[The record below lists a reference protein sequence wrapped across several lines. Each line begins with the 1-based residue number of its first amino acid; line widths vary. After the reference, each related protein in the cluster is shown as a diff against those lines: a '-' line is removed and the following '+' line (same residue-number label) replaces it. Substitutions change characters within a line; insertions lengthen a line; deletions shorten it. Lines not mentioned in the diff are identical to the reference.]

1 MGRIGSQSQGKVL
14 SANRSGHEAT
24 RNGNS
29 EMGADCARY
38 LADSGGVVT
47 KKVKSGLLQRATSL
61 LRNVT
66 HREQDEREIAAEV
79 NAHLSLLIAEKMR
92 AGMKPDEAERAA
104 HMELGGVEQVKE
116 QVREARAGAW
126 LDTLARD
133 CRFALRM
140 SRKNSGFTAVVVLIL
155 ALGIAANTTVLSW
168 ISATLLNPIPGVAH
182 TSDLV
187 AVTRG
192 DRSDHPTP
200 PFSYPDLRELSER
213 TQTFSGLLGYHDDY
227 MSLTGA
233 AKPERL
239 YGALTTANYFDVL
252 GIRPILGRTFL
263 PEERTPGAGAAV
275 IVIGYAVWQN
285 HFAGDPQI
293 VGKTIQI
300 NRHPYSVIGVAPRDF
315 TGCAPGLRAELWI
328 PLSMDRDVWGSD
340 RPDHRGTFWLN
351 VLGKL
356 RPGATKNQAQVELN
370 LLMRE
375 IAERFPEDHRD
386 SPNEISLDPLWR
398 SPFGINGYLY
408 KILPMLLGLAGVLL
422 LLACAN
428 VASLLLVRSVGR
440 RREIAIRLGMGA
452 SRQQIIRQFL
462 IESLLLG
469 LLGGTAAIV
478 ITRWTSRSLVAFFPP
493 SSLPLTN
500 DAHIDQGVLFVTIG
514 VSILAA
520 IIFGMLPALRS
531 SSLPVQ
537 SVLKEEA
544 TSVSLT
550 LHKSRLLSRLVV
562 AQISLSLVL
571 LVCAGLFTRSLQKA
585 QQSDPGF
592 EASHLLL
599 ASYEL
604 SPAGYTRAT
613 GVAFNRQVL
622 DRLSALPGVESVSL
636 ADFSPLSFS
645 IHSDYLQIEGYVPQP
660 HESMEI
666 SRAIVGPNYFRTL
679 RTSVISGREFT
690 AADTQDSQL
699 VAVVNQA
706 FVDRYWPGENAI
718 GKQVT
723 DGGDRFTVV
732 GVARNAKYRLLT
744 YPTEPVIYMP
754 IYQTSSPT
762 QDNIIH
768 LRTTGDPRT
777 MASSVEETIHQLNR
791 ELPLFNVNPL
801 SVTMQLGTLFGRVA
815 ATFAASF
822 GLLAMLLAAV
832 GIYGVVAYTT
842 RQRTREIGI
851 RMALGAEKGGIYR
864 LALGQGFRL
873 TLAGLVVGT
882 ALGLA
887 FTRLLKAQLFGVSE
901 TDAIT
906 FASVVLLVAVVALL
920 ACHIAA
926 RRATRVDPMVALR
939 DE

>member
-1 MGRIGSQSQGKVL
+1 MSLI
-14 SANRSGHEAT
+14 RS
-24 RNGNS
+24 
-29 EMGADCARY
+29 
-38 LADSGGVVT
+38 LAA
-47 KKVKSGLLQRATSL
+47 GLRSL
-61 LRNVT
+61 FR
-66 HREQDEREIAAEV
+66 
-79 NAHLSLLIAEKMR
+79 
-92 AGMKPDEAERAA
+92 
-104 HMELGGVEQVKE
+104 KE
-116 QVREARAGAW
+116 QVDRELDEELTGFLEMATEEKIKSGMSREDARREVRLEMGSPEVAKEIVGAAGW
-126 LDTLARD
+126 ESLVETSWQDL
-133 CRFALRM
+133 RFAARM
-140 SRKNSGFTAVVVLIL
+140 LRKNPSFTTVAVLTL

-168 ISATLLNPIPGVAH
+168 ISATLLNPIPGAAH

-187 AVTRG
+187 TVMRG
-192 DRSDHPTP
+192 DRTDHPTP
-200 PFSYPDLRELSER
+200 PFSYPDLRDLSER

-227 MSLTGA
+227 MSLTGV
-233 AKPERL
+233 AKPERI

-252 GIRPILGRTFL
+252 GVHPILGRAFL
-263 PEERTPGAGAAV
+263 PEEGTLRAGAAV

-300 NRHPYSVIGVAPRDF
+300 NRYPYTVVGVAPRHF
-315 TGCAPGLRAELWI
+315 TGCAPGLRTELWI
-328 PLSMDRDVWGSD
+328 PVSMDRDVWGFN
-340 RPDHRGTFWLN
+340 RPDYRGIFWLN

-356 RPGATKNQAQVELN
+356 RPGVTKNQAQAELN
-370 LLMRE
+370 LLMRG
-375 IAERFPEDHRD
+375 IAERFPQDHRD

-398 SPFGINGYLY
+398 SHFGINGYLY

-428 VASLLLVRSVGR
+428 VTSLLLVRSVGR

-452 SRQQIIRQFL
+452 SRKQIIRQFL

-469 LLGGTAAIV
+469 LLGGTAAIA
-478 ITRWTSRSLVAFFPP
+478 ITVWTSRSIVAFFPP
-493 SSLPLTN
+493 SSLPLTH
-500 DAHIDQGVLFVTIG
+500 DEHIDQRVLFVTIA

-520 IIFGMLPALRS
+520 ITSGVLPALRS

-550 LHKSRLLSRLVV
+550 LHKSRLLSGLVV

-585 QQSDPGF
+585 LRSDPGF

-599 ASYEL
+599 ISYEL

-613 GVAFNRQVL
+613 GAAFDRQVL
-622 DRLSALPGVESVSL
+622 DRLSALPGVESVTL

-660 HESMEI
+660 YESMEI

-690 AADTQDSQL
+690 AADTAESQL

-706 FVDRYWPGENAI
+706 FVDRYWPGANAL

-744 YPTEPVIYMP
+744 SPTEPVIYLP
-754 IYQTSSPT
+754 NYQAYSPT
-762 QDNIIH
+762 HDTTIH

-777 MASSVEETIHQLNR
+777 TASSVEETIHQLNP

-822 GLLAMLLAAV
+822 GFLAMVLAAV
-832 GIYGVVAYTT
+832 GVYGVVAYTT
-842 RQRTREIGI
+842 RQRAREVGI
-851 RMALGAEKGGIYR
+851 RMALGAEKGDIYR
-864 LALGQGFRL
+864 LVLGQGFRL

-906 FASVVLLVAVVALL
+906 FASVGLLLAVVALL
-920 ACHIAA
+920 ACHIPA

-939 DE
+939 YE

>member
-1 MGRIGSQSQGKVL
+1 LDEELTGFLEMATEEKIK
-14 SANRSGHEAT
+14 SGMSREAA
-24 RNGNS
+24 RREVRL
-29 EMGADCARY
+29 EMGSPEVAKEIVGA
-38 LADSGGVVT
+38 AGWE
-47 KKVKSGLLQRATSL
+47 SL
-61 LRNVT
+61 VERSW
-66 HREQDEREIAAEV
+66 QD
-79 NAHLSLLIAEKMR
+79 L
-92 AGMKPDEAERAA
+92 
-104 HMELGGVEQVKE
+104 
-116 QVREARAGAW
+116 
-126 LDTLARD
+126 
-133 CRFALRM
+133 RFAARM
-140 SRKNSGFTAVVVLIL
+140 LRKNPSFTIVAVLTL

-187 AVTRG
+187 TVARG
-192 DRSDHPTP
+192 DHSDHPTP
-200 PFSYPDLRELSER
+200 PFSYPDLRDLSER

-227 MSLTGA
+227 MSLTGV
-233 AKPERL
+233 AKPERI
-239 YGALTTANYFDVL
+239 YGALTTANYFGLL
-252 GIRPILGRTFL
+252 GVHPILGRAFL
-263 PEERTPGAGAAV
+263 PEEGTPPGGAPV
-275 IVIGYAVWQN
+275 VVIGYSVWQN
-285 HFAGDPQI
+285 HFAGDPKI

-300 NRHPYSVIGVAPRDF
+300 NRHPYTVVGVAPRDF

-328 PLSMDRDVWGSD
+328 PVSMDRDVWGFN
-340 RPDHRGTFWLN
+340 RPAYRRTFWLN

-356 RPGATKNQAQVELN
+356 RPGVTKNQAEAELN
-370 LLMRE
+370 LLMQG

-398 SPFGINGYLY
+398 SPFGINDYLY

-469 LLGGTAAIV
+469 LLGGTAAIA
-478 ITRWTSRSLVAFFPP
+478 ITVWTSRSLVDFFPP
-493 SSLPLTN
+493 NTLPLTHN
-500 DAHIDQGVLFVTIG
+500 AHIDQRVLFVTIT

-520 IIFGMLPALRS
+520 IIFGILPALRS

-550 LHKSRLLSRLVV
+550 LHKGRLLSGLVV

-592 EASHLLL
+592 DASHLLL

-613 GVAFNRQVL
+613 SVAFNRRVL
-622 DRLSALPGVESVSL
+622 ERLSALPGVESVTL

-645 IHSDYLQIEGYVPQP
+645 IHTDYLQIEGYVPQP
-660 HESMEI
+660 HERMEI

-690 AADTQDSQL
+690 AADTAESQL

-706 FVDRYWPGENAI
+706 FVDRYFPGEDAL

-723 DGGDRFTVV
+723 DGGDRYTVV

-744 YPTEPVIYMP
+744 YPAEPVIYLP
-754 IYQTSSPT
+754 IYQAYRFT
-762 QDNIIH
+762 QDTTIH
-768 LRTTGDPRT
+768 LRTTGDPLT
-777 MASSVEETIHQLNR
+777 MASSVEETIHQLNP

-815 ATFAASF
+815 ATFAGSF

-832 GIYGVVAYTT
+832 GVYGVVAYTT

-864 LALGQGFRL
+864 FVLGQGFRL

-882 ALGLA
+882 VLGLA

-906 FASVVLLVAVVALL
+906 FASVGLLLAVVALL
-920 ACHIAA
+920 ACHIPA

-939 DE
+939 YE

>member
-1 MGRIGSQSQGKVL
+1 MRLREHLRGRLKFMRAWLNKFRQRLRALFKRRALDRDLDDELAFHLAMREQKNC
-14 SANRSGHEAT
+14 SAGVD
-24 RNGNS
+24 
-29 EMGADCARY
+29 ADEARY
-38 LADSGGVVT
+38 AARRQFGNYSQT
-47 KKVKSGLLQRATSL
+47 KERT
-61 LRNVT
+61 
-66 HREQDEREIAAEV
+66 REMWTFASFESFWQDV
-79 NAHLSLLIAEKMR
+79 
-92 AGMKPDEAERAA
+92 
-104 HMELGGVEQVKE
+104 
-116 QVREARAGAW
+116 
-126 LDTLARD
+126 
-133 CRFALRM
+133 RFAARM
-140 SRKNSGFTAVVVLIL
+140 SRKNPGFTATVVLTL

-168 ISATLLNPIPGVAH
+168 ISATLLNPIPGAAH
-182 TSDLV
+182 TRDLV
-187 AVTRG
+187 TVDRG
-192 DRSDHPTP
+192 DRSGYATP
-200 PFSYPDLRELSER
+200 PFSYPDLRDLSER
-213 TQTFSGLLGYHDDY
+213 TQTFAGLLGFH
-227 MSLTGA
+227 
-233 AKPERL
+233 
-239 YGALTTANYFDVL
+239 
-252 GIRPILGRTFL
+252 PILGRAFL
-263 PEERTPGAGAAV
+263 PEEGTPRAGAAV
-275 IVIGYAVWQN
+275 VVIGYAVWQN

-300 NRHPYSVIGVAPRDF
+300 NRHPYTVVGVAPRDF
-315 TGCAPGLRAELWI
+315 TGCKTGLRTDLWI
-328 PLSMDRDVWGSD
+328 PLSMDRDVWGSN
-340 RPDHRGTFWLN
+340 RPDYRGAVWLN
-351 VLGKL
+351 VLGRL
-356 RPGATKNQAQVELN
+356 RPGVAKNQAEAELN
-370 LLMRE
+370 LLMQG
-375 IAERFPEDHRD
+375 IVERFPDDHRD
-386 SPNEISLDPLWR
+386 RSNEISLDPLWR

-452 SRQQIIRQFL
+452 SRKQIIRQFL

-469 LLGGTAAIV
+469 LLGGTAAIA
-478 ITRWTSRSLVAFFPP
+478 ITVWTSRSLIAFFPP

-500 DAHIDQGVLFVTIG
+500 DAHIDQRVLFVTIA

-520 IIFGMLPALRS
+520 IISGVLPALRS

-550 LHKSRLLSRLVV
+550 LHKSRLLSGLVV

-585 QQSDPGF
+585 QQSDRGF
-592 EASHLLL
+592 EANHLLL

-622 DRLSALPGVESVSL
+622 DRLSALPGVESVTL

-660 HESMEI
+660 HEWMEI

-690 AADTQDSQL
+690 EADTQDSQL

-723 DGGDRFTVV
+723 DGGDRFTIV
-732 GVARNAKYRLLT
+732 GVARNAKYRSLT
-744 YPTEPVIYMP
+744 SPTEPVIYLPM
-754 IYQTSSPT
+754 YQAFRPT
-762 QDNIIH
+762 MDTTIH
-768 LRTTGDPRT
+768 LRTTGDPRA
-777 MASSVEETIHQLNR
+777 MASSVKETIHQLNR

-815 ATFAASF
+815 ATFAGSF

-851 RMALGAEKGGIYR
+851 RVALGAEKEGI
-864 LALGQGFRL
+864 
-873 TLAGLVVGT
+873 
-882 ALGLA
+882 
-887 FTRLLKAQLFGVSE
+887 
-901 TDAIT
+901 
-906 FASVVLLVAVVALL
+906 
-920 ACHIAA
+920 
-926 RRATRVDPMVALR
+926 
-939 DE
+939 

>member
-1 MGRIGSQSQGKVL
+1 MSLI
-14 SANRSGHEAT
+14 RS
-24 RNGNS
+24 
-29 EMGADCARY
+29 
-38 LADSGGVVT
+38 LAA
-47 KKVKSGLLQRATSL
+47 GLRSL
-61 LRNVT
+61 FR
-66 HREQDEREIAAEV
+66 
-79 NAHLSLLIAEKMR
+79 
-92 AGMKPDEAERAA
+92 
-104 HMELGGVEQVKE
+104 KE
-116 QVREARAGAW
+116 QVDRELDEELTGFLEMATEEKIKSGMSREDARREVRLEMGSPEVAKEIVGAAGW
-126 LDTLARD
+126 ESLVETSWQDL
-133 CRFALRM
+133 RFAARM
-140 SRKNSGFTAVVVLIL
+140 LRKNPSFTTVAVLTL

-187 AVTRG
+187 TVMRG
-192 DRSDHPTP
+192 DRTDHPTP
-200 PFSYPDLRELSER
+200 PFSYPDLRDLSER

-227 MSLTGA
+227 MSLTGV
-233 AKPERL
+233 AKPERI

-252 GIRPILGRTFL
+252 GVHPILGRAFL
-263 PEERTPGAGAAV
+263 PEEGTLRAGAAV

-300 NRHPYSVIGVAPRDF
+300 NRHPYTVVGVAPRDF
-315 TGCAPGLRAELWI
+315 TGCAPGLRTELWI
-328 PLSMDRDVWGSD
+328 PVSMDRDVWGFN
-340 RPDHRGTFWLN
+340 RPDYRGIFWLN

-356 RPGATKNQAQVELN
+356 RPGVTKNQAQAELN
-370 LLMRE
+370 LLMRG

-452 SRQQIIRQFL
+452 SRKQIIRQFL

-469 LLGGTAAIV
+469 LLGGTAAIA
-478 ITRWTSRSLVAFFPP
+478 ITVWTSRSLVAFFPP
-493 SSLPLTN
+493 SSLPLTH
-500 DAHIDQGVLFVTIG
+500 DEHIDQRVLFVTIA

-520 IIFGMLPALRS
+520 IISGVLPALRS

-550 LHKSRLLSRLVV
+550 LHKSRLLSGLVV

-599 ASYEL
+599 TSYEL

-613 GVAFNRQVL
+613 GAAFDRQVL
-622 DRLSALPGVESVSL
+622 DRLSALPGVESVTL

-660 HESMEI
+660 YESMEI

-690 AADTQDSQL
+690 AADTAESQL

-706 FVDRYWPGENAI
+706 FVDRYWPGANAL

-744 YPTEPVIYMP
+744 SPTEPVIYLP
-754 IYQTSSPT
+754 NYQAYSPT
-762 QDNIIH
+762 HDTTIH

-777 MASSVEETIHQLNR
+777 MASSVEETIHQLNP

-822 GLLAMLLAAV
+822 GFLAMVLAAV
-832 GIYGVVAYTT
+832 GVYGVVAYTT
-842 RQRTREIGI
+842 RQRAREVGI
-851 RMALGAEKGGIYR
+851 RMALGAEKGDIYR
-864 LALGQGFRL
+864 LVLGQGFRL

-906 FASVVLLVAVVALL
+906 FASVGLLLAVVALL
-920 ACHIAA
+920 ACHIPA

-939 DE
+939 YE

>member
-1 MGRIGSQSQGKVL
+1 MSL
-14 SANRSGHEAT
+14 MRSLAAGLRSLFRREQVDRELDEELTGFLEMAAEEKIKSGMSPEDA
-24 RNGNS
+24 RREVRL
-29 EMGADCARY
+29 EMGSPEAAKEIVGAAGWES
-38 LADSGGVVT
+38 LVE
-47 KKVKSGLLQRATSL
+47 TSW
-61 LRNVT
+61 
-66 HREQDEREIAAEV
+66 QD
-79 NAHLSLLIAEKMR
+79 L
-92 AGMKPDEAERAA
+92 
-104 HMELGGVEQVKE
+104 
-116 QVREARAGAW
+116 
-126 LDTLARD
+126 
-133 CRFALRM
+133 RFAARMLR
-140 SRKNSGFTAVVVLIL
+140 KHSGFTTVAVLTL
-155 ALGIAANTTVLSW
+155 AFGIAANTTVLSW

-187 AVTRG
+187 TVMRG
-192 DRSDHPTP
+192 DRTDHPTP
-200 PFSYPDLRELSER
+200 PFSYLDLRDLSDH

-227 MSLTGA
+227 MSLTGV
-233 AKPERL
+233 AKPERI

-252 GIRPILGRTFL
+252 GVHPILGRAFR
-263 PEERTPGAGAAV
+263 PEEGTLRAGAAV

-293 VGKTIQI
+293 VGKAIQI
-300 NRHPYSVIGVAPRDF
+300 NRHPYTVVGEAPRDF
-315 TGCAPGLRAELWI
+315 TGCAPGLRADVWI
-328 PLSMDRDVWGSD
+328 PVSMDREVWGFN
-340 RPDHRGTFWLN
+340 RPDYRRIFWLI

-356 RPGATKNQAQVELN
+356 RPGVTTNQAQAELN
-370 LLMRE
+370 LLMRG

-452 SRQQIIRQFL
+452 SGKRIIRQL
-462 IESLLLG
+462 LLENLLLG
-469 LLGGTAAIV
+469 LLGGTAAIA
-478 ITRWTSRSLVAFFPP
+478 ITVWTSHSIVAFFPP
-493 SSLPLTN
+493 SSLPLTH
-500 DAHIDQGVLFVTIG
+500 DEHIDQRVLFVTIA

-520 IIFGMLPALRS
+520 IIAGVLPALRS

-550 LHKSRLLSRLVV
+550 LHKSRLLSGLVV

-571 LVCAGLFTRSLQKA
+571 LICAGLFTRSLQNA

-592 EASHLLL
+592 DASHLLL
-599 ASYEL
+599 TSYEL

-613 GVAFNRQVL
+613 GAAFDRQVL
-622 DRLSALPGVESVSL
+622 DRLSALPGVESVTL

-679 RTSVISGREFT
+679 RTSVMSGREFT
-690 AADTQDSQL
+690 AADTAESQP
-699 VAVVNQA
+699 VAVVNHA
-706 FVDRYWPGENAI
+706 FVDRYWQGANAL

-723 DGGDRFTVV
+723 DGGNRFTVV

-744 YPTEPVIYMP
+744 SPTEPVIYLP
-754 IYQTSSPT
+754 NYQAYSPT
-762 QDNIIH
+762 HDTTIH
-768 LRTTGDPRT
+768 LRTTGDPRA
-777 MASSVEETIHQLNR
+777 MASSVEETIHQLNP

-801 SVTMQLGTLFGRVA
+801 SVTMQLGTVFGRVA
-815 ATFAASF
+815 ATFAGSF

-851 RMALGAEKGGIYR
+851 RRALGAEKEGIYR
-864 LALGQGFRL
+864 LVLGQGFRL

-887 FTRLLKAQLFGVSE
+887 FTRVLKAQLFGVSE

-906 FASVVLLVAVVALL
+906 FASSGLLVAVVALV
-920 ACHIAA
+920 ACHIPA
-926 RRATRVDPMVALR
+926 RRAARVDPTVALR
-939 DE
+939 HE

>member
-1 MGRIGSQSQGKVL
+1 M
-14 SANRSGHEAT
+14 
-24 RNGNS
+24 
-29 EMGADCARY
+29 
-38 LADSGGVVT
+38 T
-47 KKVKSGLLQRATSL
+47 KKRKLRWLSRAVSFF
-61 LRNVT
+61 RNVT
-66 HREQDEREIAAEV
+66 GRQKDELDIAAEV
-79 NAHLSLLIAEKMR
+79 SAHLDLLIEEKLR
-92 AGMKPDEAERAA
+92 SGMKPDEAERAA
-104 HMELGGVEQVKE
+104 QIELGGVEQVKE
-116 QVREARAGAW
+116 QVRDARTGAW
-126 LDTLARD
+126 LDSLARD

-140 SRKNSGFTAVVVLIL
+140 SRKNPGFTAVVVLTL

-187 AVTRG
+187 TVMRG
-192 DRSDHPTP
+192 DRTDHPTP
-200 PFSYPDLRELSER
+200 PFSYPDLRDLSER

-233 AKPERL
+233 AKPERF
-239 YGALTTANYFDVL
+239 YGALTTANYFDLL
-252 GIRPILGRTFL
+252 GVRPIRGRTFL
-263 PEERTPGAGAAV
+263 PEEGKPRAGAAV
-275 IVIGYAVWQN
+275 IVIGYSVWQN
-285 HFAGDPQI
+285 HFAGDPRI

-328 PLSMDRDVWGSD
+328 PVSMDRDVWGAD
-340 RPDHRGTFWLN
+340 RPARRGTFWLN

-356 RPGATKNQAQVELN
+356 RPGVTKNQAQAELN
-370 LLMRE
+370 LLMQG
-375 IAERFPEDHRD
+375 IAERFPDDHRD

-469 LLGGTAAIV
+469 LLGGTAAIA
-478 ITRWTSRSLVAFFPP
+478 ITVWTSRSIVAFFPP

-500 DAHIDQGVLFVTIG
+500 DVHIDQRVLFVTIA

-520 IIFGMLPALRS
+520 IISGVLPALRS

-550 LHKSRLLSRLVV
+550 LHKGRLLSGLVV

-592 EASHLLL
+592 EANHLLL

-613 GVAFNRQVL
+613 AAAFDRQVL
-622 DRLSALPGVESVSL
+622 DRLSALPGVESVTL

-645 IHSDYLQIEGYVPQP
+645 IHTDYLQIEGYVPQP

-666 SRAIVGPNYFRTL
+666 SRAMVGPNYFRTL

-706 FVDRYWPGENAI
+706 FVDRYWPGEDPI

-723 DGGDRFTVV
+723 DYWGNRFTIV

-744 YPTEPVIYMP
+744 YPAEPVIYLPM
-754 IYQTSSPT
+754 YQVYSPT
-762 QDNIIH
+762 HDTTIH

-777 MASSVEETIHQLNR
+777 MASSVEETIHQLNPD
-791 ELPLFNVNPL
+791 LPLFNVNPL

-815 ATFAASF
+815 ATFAGSF

-832 GIYGVVAYTT
+832 GIYGVVAYST
-842 RQRTREIGI
+842 RQRAREIGI

-864 LALGQGFRL
+864 LVLGQGFRL

-882 ALGLA
+882 ALAVA

-906 FASVVLLVAVVALL
+906 FASVGLLLAVVALV
-920 ACHIAA
+920 ACHIPA

-939 DE
+939 HE

>member
-1 MGRIGSQSQGKVL
+1 MASIRKIARGLRSLFRKQQVEQELSEEIGVFAEMAAQEKMKHGL
-14 SANRSGHEAT
+14 SRQEALRAVRLESGT
-24 RNGNS
+24 
-29 EMGADCARY
+29 
-38 LADSGGVVT
+38 V
-47 KKVKSGLLQRATSL
+47 
-61 LRNVT
+61 
-66 HREQDEREIAAEV
+66 EIAREEV
-79 NAHLSLLIAEKMR
+79 RSATWESFVEDLWRDIHFSVRSL
-92 AGMKPDEAERAA
+92 
-104 HMELGGVEQVKE
+104 
-116 QVREARAGAW
+116 
-126 LDTLARD
+126 
-133 CRFALRM
+133 
-140 SRKNSGFTAVVVLIL
+140 RKSPGFTAVVILTL

-168 ISATLLNPIPGVAH
+168 TSATLLNPVPGVAH

-187 AVTRG
+187 TVDRG
-192 DRSDHPTP
+192 DLSGYATP
-200 PFSYPDLRELSER
+200 PFSYPDLRDLSER
-213 TQTFSGLLGYHDDY
+213 TKTLSGVLGWHDDY
-227 MSLTGA
+227 MSLTGV
-233 AKPERL
+233 AKPERI
-239 YGALTTANYFDVL
+239 YGALTTASYFDVL
-252 GIRPILGRTFL
+252 GVRPILGRTFL
-263 PEERTPGAGAAV
+263 PEEGTPRAGAAV

-300 NRHPYSVIGVAPRDF
+300 NRHPYTVIGVAPRDF
-315 TGCAPGLRAELWI
+315 TGCKTGLRTDLWI
-328 PLSMDRDVWGSD
+328 PLSMDRDVWGSN
-340 RPDHRGTFWLN
+340 RPDYRGVVWLN
-351 VLGKL
+351 ALGKL
-356 RPGATKNQAQVELN
+356 RAGVTKNQAEAELN
-370 LLMRE
+370 LLMQG
-375 IAERFPEDHRD
+375 IVERFPEDHRD
-386 SPNEISLDPLWR
+386 RSNEISLDPLWR

-452 SRQQIIRQFL
+452 SRKQIIRQFL

-478 ITRWTSRSLVAFFPP
+478 ITVWTSRSLVAFFPP

-500 DAHIDQGVLFVTIG
+500 DAHIDQRVLLVTIA

-520 IIFGMLPALRS
+520 IIFGILPALRS

-550 LHKSRLLSRLVV
+550 LHKGRLLSGLVV

-622 DRLSALPGVESVSL
+622 DRLSALPGVESVTL

-645 IHSDYLQIEGYVPQP
+645 IHTDYLQLEGYVPQP

-690 AADTQDSQL
+690 EADTVDSQL

-706 FVDRYWPGENAI
+706 FVDRYWPGEDAI

-723 DGGDRFTVV
+723 DWGDRFTIV

-744 YPTEPVIYMP
+744 YPTEPVIYFP
-754 IYQTSSPT
+754 SYQAYSPT
-762 QDNIIH
+762 HDTTIH
-768 LRTTGDPRT
+768 LRTTGDPRA

-791 ELPLFNVNPL
+791 ELPLYNVNPL

-815 ATFAASF
+815 ATFAGSF

-832 GIYGVVAYTT
+832 GIYGVVAYST
-842 RQRTREIGI
+842 RQRAREIGI
-851 RMALGAEKGGIYR
+851 RMALGAEKGGIYS
-864 LALGQGFRL
+864 LVLGQGFRL

-882 ALGLA
+882 ALA
-887 FTRLLKAQLFGVSE
+887 VTFTRLLKAQLFGVSE

-906 FASVVLLVAVVALL
+906 FTSVGLLLAVVALV
-920 ACHIAA
+920 ACHIPA

-939 DE
+939 HE

>member
-1 MGRIGSQSQGKVL
+1 MFSSVHRALARIRAVFQSNDLDRDLVL
-14 SANRSGHEAT
+14 ELESHIQNLAGEHIRKGASLEEAQ
-24 RNGNS
+24 RLARI
-29 EMGADCARY
+29 EMGGIA
-38 LADSGGVVT
+38 
-47 KKVKSGLLQRATSL
+47 Q
-61 LRNVT
+61 LREA
-66 HREQDEREIAAEV
+66 HRE
-79 NAHLSLLIAEKMR
+79 
-92 AGMKPDEAERAA
+92 
-104 HMELGGVEQVKE
+104 
-116 QVREARAGAW
+116 VRGLPW
-126 LDTLARD
+126 LDAVLRD
-133 CRFALRM
+133 MRFAFRM
-140 SRKNSGFTAVVVLIL
+140 FRKSPGFTAVAILTL
-155 ALGIAANTTVLSW
+155 ALGIAANATVLSW
-168 ISATLLNPIPGVAH
+168 ISATLLNPIPGAAH

-187 AVTRG
+187 TIMRG
-192 DRSDHPTP
+192 DRTDHPTP
-200 PFSYPDLRELSER
+200 PFSYLDLRDLSDR
-213 TQTFSGLLGYHDDY
+213 TQTFSGILGYHDDY

-239 YGALTTANYFDVL
+239 YGTLTTANYFDVL

-263 PEERTPGAGAAV
+263 PEEVKPGAGAAV

-285 HFAGDPQI
+285 HFASDPQI

-300 NRHPYSVIGVAPRDF
+300 NGHPYSIIGVAPPDF

-328 PLSMDRDVWGSD
+328 PLSMDGDVWGFD
-340 RPDHRGTFWLN
+340 RSTHRDIFWLN

-356 RPGATKNQAQVELN
+356 RPGVTNDQAQAELD
-370 LLMRE
+370 LLMRG

-398 SPFGINGYLY
+398 SPFGINVYLY

-452 SRQQIIRQFL
+452 SGQQIIRQFL

-469 LLGGTAAIV
+469 VLGGTAAIL
-478 ITRWTSRSLVAFFPP
+478 ITSWTAHSLVAFFPP
-493 SSLPLTN
+493 STLPLRT
-500 DAHIDQGVLFVTIG
+500 DVHVDQRVLFVTIA

-520 IIFGMLPALRS
+520 IISGVLPALRS

-550 LHKSRLLSRLVV
+550 LHKGRLLSGLVV

-592 EASHLLL
+592 EASHVLL

-604 SPAGYTRAT
+604 RPAGYTHAT

-622 DRLSALPGVESVSL
+622 TRLSALPGVESVTL

-645 IHSDYLQIEGYVPQP
+645 IHTDYLQIEGYVPQP

-666 SRAIVGPNYFRTL
+666 SRALVGPNYFRTL
-679 RTSVISGREFT
+679 RTAVISGREFT
-690 AADTQDSQL
+690 EADTLDSQL

-706 FVDRYWPGENAI
+706 FVDRYLPGEDPI

-723 DGGDRFTVV
+723 DWGDRFTIV

-744 YPTEPVIYMP
+744 YPSEPVLYLP
-754 IYQTSSPT
+754 SYQVHSPT
-762 QDNIIH
+762 HDTTIH
-768 LRTTGDPRT
+768 VRTTGDPRA
-777 MASSVEETIHQLNR
+777 MASSVEETIHQLNP

-822 GLLAMLLAAV
+822 GILAMLLAAV
-832 GIYGVVAYTT
+832 GIYGVVAYST

-851 RMALGAEKGGIYR
+851 RVALGAEMGGIYR
-864 LALGQGFRL
+864 LVLGQGFRL
-873 TLAGLVVGT
+873 TLAGLVLGT
-882 ALGLA
+882 ALSLA
-887 FTRLLKAQLFGVSE
+887 FTRLLKAQLFDVSE

-906 FASVVLLVAVVALL
+906 FASVGLLLAVVALL
-920 ACHIAA
+920 ACHIPAL
-926 RRATRVDPMVALR
+926 RATRIDPMVALR
-939 DE
+939 YE

>member
-1 MGRIGSQSQGKVL
+1 MTKRREGIGDEL
-14 SANRSGHEAT
+14 
-24 RNGNS
+24 
-29 EMGADCARY
+29 
-38 LADSGGVVT
+38 
-47 KKVKSGLLQRATSL
+47 RA
-61 LRNVT
+61 
-66 HREQDEREIAAEV
+66 HID
-79 NAHLSLLIAEKMR
+79 AHVDDNIR
-92 AGMKPDEAERAA
+92 AGMTPDEARRQALLA
-104 HMELGGVEQVKE
+104 LGGVDQVKE
-116 QVREARAGAW
+116 QVRDSRAGAW
-126 LDTLARD
+126 LDTVVRD

-140 SRKNSGFTAVVVLIL
+140 SRKNSGFTVVVVLTL

-187 AVTRG
+187 TVARG
-192 DRSDHPTP
+192 DRSDHPSP
-200 PFSYPDLRELSER
+200 PFSYLDLRDLSER
-213 TQTFSGLLGYHDDY
+213 THTFSGLLGYHEDY
-227 MSLTGA
+227 MSLTGV
-233 AKPERL
+233 AKPERI
-239 YGALTTANYFDVL
+239 YGALTTANYFDLL
-252 GIRPILGRTFL
+252 GVRPILGRAFL
-263 PEERTPGAGAAV
+263 PEEGTSRAGGAV
-275 IVIGYAVWQN
+275 IVIGYTVWQN

-300 NRHPYSVIGVAPRDF
+300 NRHPYTVIGVAPRDF
-315 TGCAPGLRAELWI
+315 NGCKTGLRTDLWI
-328 PLSMDRDVWGSD
+328 PLSMDRDVWESD
-340 RPDHRGTFWLN
+340 RPARRGSFWLN

-356 RPGATKNQAQVELN
+356 RPGVTKNQAQAELN
-370 LLMRE
+370 LLMRG

-398 SPFGINGYLY
+398 SPFGINVYLY

-452 SRQQIIRQFL
+452 SRLQIIRQFL

-478 ITRWTSRSLVAFFPP
+478 ITVWTSRSLVDFFPP
-493 SSLPLTN
+493 SSIPLTN
-500 DAHIDQGVLFVTIG
+500 GAHIDQRVLFVTIA

-520 IIFGMLPALRS
+520 LIFGILPALRS

-537 SVLKEEA
+537 SVLKEET

-550 LHKSRLLSRLVV
+550 LHKGRLLSGLVV

-613 GVAFNRQVL
+613 SVAFNRQVL
-622 DRLSALPGVESVSL
+622 SKLSALPGVESVTL

-645 IHSDYLQIEGYVPQP
+645 IHTDYLQIEGYVPQP

-690 AADTQDSQL
+690 EADTVDSQL

-706 FVDRYWPGENAI
+706 FVDRYWPGEDAI

-723 DGGDRFTVV
+723 DGPGRFTIV

-744 YPTEPVIYMP
+744 YPAEPVIYLPM
-754 IYQTSSPT
+754 YQAYRST
-762 QDNIIH
+762 QDTTIH
-768 LRTTGDPRT
+768 LRTTGDPRA

-801 SVTMQLGTLFGRVA
+801 SVTMQLGTLFVRVA
-815 ATFAASF
+815 ATFAGSF

-832 GIYGVVAYTT
+832 GIYGVVAYST
-842 RQRTREIGI
+842 RQRAREIGI
-851 RMALGAEKGGIYR
+851 RMALGAEKSGIYR
-864 LALGQGFRL
+864 LIVGQGFRL
-873 TLAGLVVGT
+873 TLTGLVVGT
-882 ALGLA
+882 ALALA

-906 FASVVLLVAVVALL
+906 FASVGLLLAGVALL
-920 ACHIAA
+920 ACHIPA
-926 RRATRVDPMVALR
+926 RRATRLDPMVALR
-939 DE
+939 YE

>member
-1 MGRIGSQSQGKVL
+1 MRLERWLNKSSSWLRLLLHRREADQALGEEIQFHLDAKTEQYV
-14 SANRSGHEAT
+14 ANGMTPEA
-24 RNGNS
+24 
-29 EMGADCARY
+29 AR
-38 LADSGGVVT
+38 
-47 KKVKSGLLQRATSL
+47 
-61 LRNVT
+61 
-66 HREQDEREIAAEV
+66 
-79 NAHLSLLIAEKMR
+79 
-92 AGMKPDEAERAA
+92 RAA
-104 HMELGGVEQVKE
+104 RIDLGGVEQVKE
-116 QVREARAGAW
+116 QVRDARAGAW
-126 LDTLARD
+126 LDTLVRD

-140 SRKNSGFTAVVVLIL
+140 SRKNSGFTAVVVLTL

-187 AVTRG
+187 TVMRG

-200 PFSYPDLRELSER
+200 PFSYLDLRDLSER

-227 MSLTGA
+227 LSLTGA

-252 GIRPILGRTFL
+252 RIRPILGRTFL
-263 PEERTPGAGAAV
+263 PKEGTPGAGAAV

-300 NRHPYSVIGVAPRDF
+300 NRHPYTVVGVAPRDF
-315 TGCAPGLRAELWI
+315 TGCKTGLRTDLWI
-328 PLSMDRDVWGSD
+328 PLSMDRDVWGAD
-340 RPDHRGTFWLN
+340 RPARRGTFWLN

-356 RPGATKNQAQVELN
+356 RPGVTKNQAQAELN
-370 LLMRE
+370 PLMQG

-478 ITRWTSRSLVAFFPP
+478 ITRWTSHSLVAFFPP

-500 DAHIDQGVLFVTIG
+500 DAHIDERVLFVTIA
-514 VSILAA
+514 VSILSAV
-520 IIFGMLPALRS
+520 IFGILPALRS
-531 SSLPVQ
+531 SNTPVQ

-544 TSVSLT
+544 SSVSLT
-550 LHKSRLLSRLVV
+550 LHKSRLLSGLVV

-585 QQSDPGF
+585 QRSDPGF

-613 GVAFNRQVL
+613 GAAFNRQVL
-622 DRLSALPGVESVSL
+622 DRLSSLPGVESVTL

-645 IHSDYLQIEGYVPQP
+645 IHTDYLQIEGYVPQP
-660 HESMEI
+660 LESMEI

-690 AADTQDSQL
+690 AADTAESQL

-706 FVDRYWPGENAI
+706 FVDRYWPGANALS
-718 GKQVT
+718 KQVT

-732 GVARNAKYRLLT
+732 GVVRNAKYRLLT
-744 YPTEPVIYMP
+744 SPPEPVIYLP
-754 IYQTSSPT
+754 DYQAYSPT
-762 QDNIIH
+762 HDTIIH
-768 LRTTGDPRT
+768 LRTTGDPLT
-777 MASSVEETIHQLNR
+777 MASSVEETIHQLNP

-822 GLLAMLLAAV
+822 GFLAMVLAAV
-832 GIYGVVAYTT
+832 GVYGVVAYTT

-864 LALGQGFRL
+864 FVLGQGFRL

-882 ALGLA
+882 VLGLA

-906 FASVVLLVAVVALL
+906 FASVGLLLAVVALF
-920 ACHIAA
+920 ACHIPA

-939 DE
+939 YE

>member
-1 MGRIGSQSQGKVL
+1 
-14 SANRSGHEAT
+14 
-24 RNGNS
+24 
-29 EMGADCARY
+29 
-38 LADSGGVVT
+38 VT
-47 KKVKSGLLQRATSL
+47 KKAGSHWFQRAISL

-66 HREQDEREIAAEV
+66 HREQDEREIAAEL
-79 NAHLSLLIAEKMR
+79 NAHLALLIEEKVR
-92 AGMKPDEAERAA
+92 SGMKPDEAERAA
-104 HMELGGVEQVKE
+104 GIELGGVEQVKE
-116 QVREARAGAW
+116 LVRDARAGAW
-126 LDTLARD
+126 LDTLVRD

-140 SRKNSGFTAVVVLIL
+140 SRKNPGFTAVVVLTL

-182 TSDLV
+182 TGDLV
-187 AVTRG
+187 TVMRG

-200 PFSYPDLRELSER
+200 PFSYPDLHDLGER

-227 MSLTGA
+227 MSLTGV
-233 AKPERL
+233 AKPERI
-239 YGALTTANYFDVL
+239 YGALTTANYFDLL
-252 GIRPILGRTFL
+252 GVHAILGRTFL
-263 PEERTPGAGAAV
+263 PEEGTPRAGAAV

-293 VGKTIQI
+293 VGKAIQI
-300 NRHPYSVIGVAPRDF
+300 NRHSYTVIGVAPRDF
-315 TGCAPGLRAELWI
+315 TGCAPGLRADLWI
-328 PLSMDRDVWGSD
+328 PLPMDRDVWGGAD
-340 RPDHRGTFWLN
+340 RPAYRGIFWLI

-356 RPGATKNQAQVELN
+356 HPGVTKNQAEAELN
-370 LLMRE
+370 LLMQG
-375 IAERFPEDHRD
+375 IVERFPEDHRD

-408 KILPMLLGLAGVLL
+408 KVLPMLLGLAGVLL

-428 VASLLLVRSVGR
+428 VAGLLLVRSVGR

-452 SRQQIIRQFL
+452 SRKQIIRQFL

-469 LLGGTAAIV
+469 LLGGTAAIA
-478 ITRWTSRSLVAFFPP
+478 ITVWTSRSIVAFFPP

-500 DAHIDQGVLFVTIG
+500 DAHIDQRVLLVTIA

-520 IIFGMLPALRS
+520 IIFGILPALRS

-537 SVLKEEA
+537 SVLKEEG

-550 LHKSRLLSRLVV
+550 LHKSRLLSGLVV

-613 GVAFNRQVL
+613 GAAFDRQVL
-622 DRLSALPGVESVSL
+622 DKLSALPGVESVTL

-666 SRAIVGPNYFRTL
+666 SRATVGPNYFRTL

-690 AADTQDSQL
+690 AADTAESQL

-706 FVDRYWPGENAI
+706 FVDRYWPGEDAI

-723 DGGDRFTVV
+723 DWGDRFTVV

-744 YPTEPVIYMP
+744 SPTEPVIYLP
-754 IYQTSSPT
+754 SYQAYSPT
-762 QDNIIH
+762 HDTTIH

-777 MASSVEETIHQLNR
+777 MASSVDETIHQLNP

-815 ATFAASF
+815 ATFAGSF
-822 GLLAMLLAAV
+822 GFLAMLLAAV

-851 RMALGAEKGGIYR
+851 RVALGAEKGGIYR
-864 LALGQGFRL
+864 LVLGQGFRL
-873 TLAGLVVGT
+873 ILGGLAVGT
-882 ALGLA
+882 MLALA

-906 FASVVLLVAVVALL
+906 FASVGLLVAVVALL
-920 ACHIAA
+920 ACHIPA

-939 DE
+939 HE

>member
-1 MGRIGSQSQGKVL
+1 LFR
-14 SANRSGHEAT
+14 
-24 RNGNS
+24 
-29 EMGADCARY
+29 
-38 LADSGGVVT
+38 
-47 KKVKSGLLQRATSL
+47 
-61 LRNVT
+61 
-66 HREQDEREIAAEV
+66 
-79 NAHLSLLIAEKMR
+79 
-92 AGMKPDEAERAA
+92 
-104 HMELGGVEQVKE
+104 KE
-116 QVREARAGAW
+116 QVDRELDEELTGFLEMATEEKIKSGMSREDARREVRLEMGSPEVAKEIVGAAGW
-126 LDTLARD
+126 ESQVETSWQDL
-133 CRFALRM
+133 RFAARM
-140 SRKNSGFTAVVVLIL
+140 LRKNPSFTTVAVLTL

-187 AVTRG
+187 TVMRG
-192 DRSDHPTP
+192 DRTDHPTP
-200 PFSYPDLRELSER
+200 PFSYPDLRDLSER

-227 MSLTGA
+227 MSLTGG
-233 AKPERL
+233 AKPERI

-252 GIRPILGRTFL
+252 GVHPILGRAFL
-263 PEERTPGAGAAV
+263 PEEGTLRAGAAV
-275 IVIGYAVWQN
+275 IVIGYAFWQN

-300 NRHPYSVIGVAPRDF
+300 NRHPYTVVGVAPRDF
-315 TGCAPGLRAELWI
+315 TGCAPGLRTELWI
-328 PLSMDRDVWGSD
+328 PVSMDRDVWGFN
-340 RPDHRGTFWLN
+340 RPDYRGIFWLN
-351 VLGKL
+351 ELGKL
-356 RPGATKNQAQVELN
+356 RPGVTKNQAQAELN

-375 IAERFPEDHRD
+375 IAKRFPEDHRD

-452 SRQQIIRQFL
+452 SRKQIIRQFL

-469 LLGGTAAIV
+469 LLGGTAAIA
-478 ITRWTSRSLVAFFPP
+478 ITVWTSRSIVAFFPP
-493 SSLPLTN
+493 SSLPLTH
-500 DAHIDQGVLFVTIG
+500 DAHIDQRVLFVTIA

-520 IIFGMLPALRS
+520 IIFGIFPALRS

-550 LHKSRLLSRLVV
+550 LHKSRLLSGLVV

-592 EASHLLL
+592 EASHLMLT
-599 ASYEL
+599 SYEL

-613 GVAFNRQVL
+613 GAAFDRQVL
-622 DRLSALPGVESVSL
+622 DRLSALPGVESVTL

-660 HESMEI
+660 YESMEI

-679 RTSVISGREFT
+679 RTSLISGREFT
-690 AADTQDSQL
+690 AADTAESQL
-699 VAVVNQA
+699 VAVVNQV
-706 FVDRYWPGENAI
+706 FVDRYWPGANAL

-744 YPTEPVIYMP
+744 SPTEPVIYLP
-754 IYQTSSPT
+754 NYQAYSPT
-762 QDNIIH
+762 HDTTIH

-777 MASSVEETIHQLNR
+777 MASSVEETIHQLNP

-822 GLLAMLLAAV
+822 GFLAMVLAAV
-832 GIYGVVAYTT
+832 GVYGVVAYTT
-842 RQRTREIGI
+842 RQRAREVGI
-851 RMALGAEKGGIYR
+851 RMALGAEKGDIYR
-864 LALGQGFRL
+864 LVLGQGFRL

-906 FASVVLLVAVVALL
+906 FASVGLLLAVVALL
-920 ACHIAA
+920 ACHIPA
-926 RRATRVDPMVALR
+926 RRATRVDPMVALHY
-939 DE
+939 E

>member
-1 MGRIGSQSQGKVL
+1 MFSSVHRTLARIRAVFQSNDLDRDLVLELESHIQILAEQHIRKGSSL
-14 SANRSGHEAT
+14 AEAQ
-24 RNGNS
+24 RL
-29 EMGADCARY
+29 AR
-38 LADSGGVVT
+38 
-47 KKVKSGLLQRATSL
+47 
-61 LRNVT
+61 
-66 HREQDEREIAAEV
+66 I
-79 NAHLSLLIAEKMR
+79 
-92 AGMKPDEAERAA
+92 
-104 HMELGGVEQVKE
+104 ELGGIAQL
-116 QVREARAGAW
+116 REAHREVRG
-126 LDTLARD
+126 LPLVDTVLQD
-133 CRFALRM
+133 IRFAFRM
-140 SRKNSGFTAVVVLIL
+140 FRKSPGFTAVAILTL

-200 PFSYPDLRELSER
+200 PFSYPDLRDLGER
-213 TQTFSGLLGYHDDY
+213 TQTFAGLLGYHDDY
-227 MSLTGA
+227 MSLTGV
-233 AKPERL
+233 AKPERI

-252 GIRPILGRTFL
+252 GVHPILGRAFL
-263 PEERTPGAGAAV
+263 PEEGTPGAGASV

-293 VGKTIQI
+293 VGKMIQI
-300 NRHPYSVIGVAPRDF
+300 NRHPYTVIGVAPRDF
-315 TGCAPGLRAELWI
+315 TGCKTGLSTDLWI
-328 PLSMDRDVWGSD
+328 PLPMDRDVWGGAD
-340 RPDHRGTFWLN
+340 RPAYRGIFWLN

-356 RPGATKNQAQVELN
+356 HPGVTKNQAEAELN
-370 LLMRE
+370 LLMRG
-375 IAERFPEDHRD
+375 IVERFPEDHRD

-408 KILPMLLGLAGVLL
+408 KVLPMLMGLAGVLL

-452 SRQQIIRQFL
+452 SRKQIIRQFL

-478 ITRWTSRSLVAFFPP
+478 ITKWTSHSLVAFFPP
-493 SSLPLTN
+493 STLPLTN

-550 LHKSRLLSRLVV
+550 LHKSRLLSSLVV

-613 GVAFNRQVL
+613 AAAFNRQVL
-622 DRLSALPGVESVSL
+622 DRLSALPGVESVTL

-679 RTSVISGREFT
+679 RTS
-690 AADTQDSQL
+690 
-699 VAVVNQA
+699 
-706 FVDRYWPGENAI
+706 
-718 GKQVT
+718 
-723 DGGDRFTVV
+723 
-732 GVARNAKYRLLT
+732 
-744 YPTEPVIYMP
+744 
-754 IYQTSSPT
+754 
-762 QDNIIH
+762 
-768 LRTTGDPRT
+768 
-777 MASSVEETIHQLNR
+777 
-791 ELPLFNVNPL
+791 
-801 SVTMQLGTLFGRVA
+801 
-815 ATFAASF
+815 
-822 GLLAMLLAAV
+822 
-832 GIYGVVAYTT
+832 
-842 RQRTREIGI
+842 
-851 RMALGAEKGGIYR
+851 
-864 LALGQGFRL
+864 
-873 TLAGLVVGT
+873 
-882 ALGLA
+882 
-887 FTRLLKAQLFGVSE
+887 
-901 TDAIT
+901 
-906 FASVVLLVAVVALL
+906 
-920 ACHIAA
+920 
-926 RRATRVDPMVALR
+926 
-939 DE
+939 

>member
-1 MGRIGSQSQGKVL
+1 MSLI
-14 SANRSGHEAT
+14 RS
-24 RNGNS
+24 
-29 EMGADCARY
+29 
-38 LADSGGVVT
+38 LAA
-47 KKVKSGLLQRATSL
+47 GLRSL
-61 LRNVT
+61 FR
-66 HREQDEREIAAEV
+66 
-79 NAHLSLLIAEKMR
+79 
-92 AGMKPDEAERAA
+92 
-104 HMELGGVEQVKE
+104 KE
-116 QVREARAGAW
+116 QVDRELDEELTGFLEMATEEKIKSGMSREDARREVRLEMGSPEVAKEIVGAAGW
-126 LDTLARD
+126 ESLVETSWQDL
-133 CRFALRM
+133 RFAARM
-140 SRKNSGFTAVVVLIL
+140 LRKNPSFTTVAVLTL

-187 AVTRG
+187 TVMRG
-192 DRSDHPTP
+192 DRTDHPTP
-200 PFSYPDLRELSER
+200 PFSYPDLRDLSER

-227 MSLTGA
+227 MSLTGV
-233 AKPERL
+233 AKPERI

-252 GIRPILGRTFL
+252 GVHPILGRAFL
-263 PEERTPGAGAAV
+263 PEEGTLRAGAAV

-285 HFAGDPQI
+285 HF
-293 VGKTIQI
+293 V
-300 NRHPYSVIGVAPRDF
+300 VGVAPRDF
-315 TGCAPGLRAELWI
+315 TGCAPGLRTELWI
-328 PLSMDRDVWGSD
+328 PVSMDRDVWGFN
-340 RPDHRGTFWLN
+340 RPDYRGIFWLN

-356 RPGATKNQAQVELN
+356 RPGVTKNQAQAELN
-370 LLMRE
+370 LLMRG

-452 SRQQIIRQFL
+452 SRKQIIRQFL

-469 LLGGTAAIV
+469 LLGGTAAIA
-478 ITRWTSRSLVAFFPP
+478 ITVWTSRSIVAFFPP
-493 SSLPLTN
+493 SSLPLTH
-500 DAHIDQGVLFVTIG
+500 DAHIDQRVLFVTIA

-520 IIFGMLPALRS
+520 IIFGIFPALRS

-550 LHKSRLLSRLVV
+550 LHKSRLLSGLVV

-599 ASYEL
+599 TSYEL

-613 GVAFNRQVL
+613 GAAFDRQVL
-622 DRLSALPGVESVSL
+622 DRLSALPGVESVTL

-660 HESMEI
+660 YESMEI

-690 AADTQDSQL
+690 AADTAESQL

-706 FVDRYWPGENAI
+706 FVDRYWPGANAL

-744 YPTEPVIYMP
+744 SPTEPVIYLP
-754 IYQTSSPT
+754 NYQAYSPT
-762 QDNIIH
+762 HDTTIH

-777 MASSVEETIHQLNR
+777 MASSVEETIHQLNP

-822 GLLAMLLAAV
+822 GFLAMVLAAV
-832 GIYGVVAYTT
+832 GVYGVVAYTT
-842 RQRTREIGI
+842 RQRAREVGI
-851 RMALGAEKGGIYR
+851 RMALGAEKGDIYR
-864 LALGQGFRL
+864 LVLGQGFRL

-906 FASVVLLVAVVALL
+906 FASVGLLLAVVALL
-920 ACHIAA
+920 ACHIPA

-939 DE
+939 YE

>member
-1 MGRIGSQSQGKVL
+1 MG
-14 SANRSGHEAT
+14 T
-24 RNGNS
+24 
-29 EMGADCARY
+29 DCARY

-47 KKVKSGLLQRATSL
+47 KKARSSLLQRATSL
-61 LRNVT
+61 LRNVM

-79 NAHLSLLIAEKMR
+79 NAHLSLLIDEKVRSGMR
-92 AGMKPDEAERAA
+92 PEEAERAA
-104 HMELGGVEQVKE
+104 HIELGGVEQVKE
-116 QVREARAGAW
+116 LVRDARAGAW
-126 LDTLARD
+126 LDSLVRD
-133 CRFALRM
+133 CRFALRI
-140 SRKNSGFTAVVVLIL
+140 SRKNSGFTAVVVLTL

-187 AVTRG
+187 TVMRG

-200 PFSYPDLRELSER
+200 PFSYPDLHDLSER

-252 GIRPILGRTFL
+252 GVRPILGRAFL
-263 PEERTPGAGAAV
+263 PEEGTPPNGAAV
-275 IVIGYAVWQN
+275 IVIGYSVWQN

-293 VGKTIQI
+293 VGKMIQI
-300 NRHPYSVIGVAPRDF
+300 NRHPYTVIGVAPRDF

-328 PLSMDRDVWGSD
+328 PLSMDRDVWGFN
-340 RPDHRGTFWLN
+340 RPAYRGIFWLN

-356 RPGATKNQAQVELN
+356 RQGVTKNQAEAELD
-370 LLMRE
+370 LLMRG

-408 KILPMLLGLAGVLL
+408 KVLPMLLGLAGVLL

-452 SRQQIIRQFL
+452 SRKQIIRQFL
-462 IESLLLG
+462 IESLLLA
-469 LLGGTAAIV
+469 LLGGTAAIA
-478 ITRWTSRSLVAFFPP
+478 ITVWTSRSLVAFFPP
-493 SSLPLTN
+493 STLPLTH
-500 DAHIDQGVLFVTIG
+500 DEHIDQRVLFVTIAA
-514 VSILAA
+514 SILAA
-520 IIFGMLPALRS
+520 IISGVLPALRS

-550 LHKSRLLSRLVV
+550 LHKSRLLSGLVV
-562 AQISLSLVL
+562 TQVSLSLVL

-613 GVAFNRQVL
+613 GAAFNRQVL
-622 DRLSALPGVESVSL
+622 GRLSALPGVESVSL

-645 IHSDYLQIEGYVPQP
+645 IHSDYLQLEGYVPQP
-660 HESMEI
+660 YESMEI

-690 AADTQDSQL
+690 AADTAESQL

-706 FVDRYWPGENAI
+706 FVDRYWPGANAL

-744 YPTEPVIYMP
+744 SPTEPVIYLP
-754 IYQTSSPT
+754 IYQAYSPT
-762 QDNIIH
+762 HDTTIH
-768 LRTTGDPRT
+768 LRTTGDPLT
-777 MASSVEETIHQLNR
+777 MASSVEETIHQLNP

-815 ATFAASF
+815 ATFAGSF

-864 LALGQGFRL
+864 LVLDQGFRL

-882 ALGLA
+882 ALAVA

-906 FASVVLLVAVVALL
+906 FASVGLLLAVVALL
-920 ACHIAA
+920 ACHIPA

-939 DE
+939 HE

>member
-1 MGRIGSQSQGKVL
+1 MSLI
-14 SANRSGHEAT
+14 RS
-24 RNGNS
+24 
-29 EMGADCARY
+29 
-38 LADSGGVVT
+38 LAAGI
-47 KKVKSGLLQRATSL
+47 RSL
-61 LRNVT
+61 FR
-66 HREQDEREIAAEV
+66 
-79 NAHLSLLIAEKMR
+79 
-92 AGMKPDEAERAA
+92 
-104 HMELGGVEQVKE
+104 KE
-116 QVREARAGAW
+116 QVDRELDEELTGFLEMAIEEKIKSGMSREDARREVRLERGNPEVAKEIVGA
-126 LDTLARD
+126 ARWESLVETSWQD
-133 CRFALRM
+133 LRFAARM
-140 SRKNSGFTAVVVLIL
+140 LRKNPSFTTVAVLTL

-187 AVTRG
+187 TVARG
-192 DRSDHPTP
+192 DHSDHPTP
-200 PFSYPDLRELSER
+200 PFSYPDLRDLSER

-239 YGALTTANYFDVL
+239 YGALTTGNYFDVL
-252 GIRPILGRTFL
+252 GVRPILGRTFL
-263 PEERTPGAGAAV
+263 PEEGTPRARAAV
-275 IVIGYAVWQN
+275 IVIGYSVWQN

-300 NRHPYSVIGVAPRDF
+300 NRHPYTVIGVAPRDF
-315 TGCAPGLRAELWI
+315 TGCAPGLRTELWI
-328 PLSMDRDVWGSD
+328 PLSMDHDVWGAD
-340 RPDHRGTFWLN
+340 RPAYRGTFWLN

-356 RPGATKNQAQVELN
+356 RPGVTKNQAQAELN
-370 LLMRE
+370 LLMRG
-375 IAERFPEDHRD
+375 IVERFPEYHRD
-386 SPNEISLDPLWR
+386 SPNDISLDPLWR

-452 SRQQIIRQFL
+452 SRKQIICQFL

-478 ITRWTSRSLVAFFPP
+478 ITRWTSHSLVAFFPP
-493 SSLPLTN
+493 SNLPLT
-500 DAHIDQGVLFVTIG
+500 IDTHLDQRVLFVTIA

-520 IIFGMLPALRS
+520 IIFGILPALRS

-550 LHKSRLLSRLVV
+550 LHKGRLLSGLVV

-613 GVAFNRQVL
+613 GAAFNRQVL
-622 DRLSALPGVESVSL
+622 DRLSALPGVESVTL

-645 IHSDYLQIEGYVPQP
+645 IHTDYLQIEGYVPQP

-690 AADTQDSQL
+690 EADTLDSQL

-706 FVDRYWPGENAI
+706 FVDRYWPGEHGI

-723 DGGDRFTVV
+723 DGRDRYTIV
-732 GVARNAKYRLLT
+732 GIARNAKYRLLT
-744 YPTEPVIYMP
+744 YPAEPVIYLP
-754 IYQTSSPT
+754 LYQAYRST
-762 QDNIIH
+762 QDTTIH
-768 LRTTGDPRT
+768 LRTTGDPFT
-777 MASSVEETIHQLNR
+777 MATSVEETIHQINP

-801 SVTMQLGTLFGRVA
+801 SVTMQLGTLFGRIA

-822 GLLAMLLAAV
+822 GFLAMLLAAV
-832 GIYGVVAYTT
+832 GVYGVVAYTT

-864 LALGQGFRL
+864 LVLGQGFRL

-906 FASVVLLVAVVALL
+906 FASVGLLLAVVALF
-920 ACHIAA
+920 ACHIPA
-926 RRATRVDPMVALR
+926 RRATRVDPMVALHY
-939 DE
+939 E

>member
-1 MGRIGSQSQGKVL
+1 MASVRKIARGLRSLFRKQQVEQELSEEIGVFAEMAAQEKMKHGL
-14 SANRSGHEAT
+14 SREEALRAVRLESGT
-24 RNGNS
+24 
-29 EMGADCARY
+29 
-38 LADSGGVVT
+38 V
-47 KKVKSGLLQRATSL
+47 
-61 LRNVT
+61 
-66 HREQDEREIAAEV
+66 EIAREEV
-79 NAHLSLLIAEKMR
+79 RSATWESFVEDLWRDIRFSVRSL
-92 AGMKPDEAERAA
+92 
-104 HMELGGVEQVKE
+104 
-116 QVREARAGAW
+116 
-126 LDTLARD
+126 
-133 CRFALRM
+133 
-140 SRKNSGFTAVVVLIL
+140 RKSPGFTAVVIL
-155 ALGIAANTTVLSW
+155 TLAFGIAANTTVLSW
-168 ISATLLNPIPGVAH
+168 MSATLLNPIPGVAH

-187 AVTRG
+187 TVDRG
-192 DRSDHPTP
+192 DRSGYATP
-200 PFSYPDLRELSER
+200 PFSYPDLRDLSER
-213 TQTFSGLLGYHDDY
+213 TKTLSGVLGWHDDY
-227 MSLTGA
+227 ISLTGV
-233 AKPERL
+233 AKPERI
-239 YGALTTANYFDVL
+239 YGALTTASYFDVL
-252 GIRPILGRTFL
+252 GVHPILGRTFL
-263 PEERTPGAGAAV
+263 PEEGTSRAGAAV

-300 NRHPYSVIGVAPRDF
+300 NRHPYTVIGVAPRAF
-315 TGCAPGLRAELWI
+315 TGCKTGLRTDLWI
-328 PLSMDRDVWGSD
+328 PLSMDRDVWGSN
-340 RPDHRGTFWLN
+340 RPDYRGVVWLN
-351 VLGKL
+351 ALGKL
-356 RPGATKNQAQVELN
+356 RAGVTKNQAEAELN
-370 LLMRE
+370 LLMQG
-375 IAERFPEDHRD
+375 IVERFPEDHRD
-386 SPNEISLDPLWR
+386 RPNEISLDPLWR

-408 KILPMLLGLAGVLL
+408 KVLPMLLGLAGVLL
-422 LLACAN
+422 LLACAT

-452 SRQQIIRQFL
+452 SRKQIIRQFL

-469 LLGGTAAIV
+469 LLGGTFSIV
-478 ITRWTSRSLVAFFPP
+478 ITVWTSRSLVAFFPP
-493 SSLPLTN
+493 SNLPLTN
-500 DAHIDQGVLFVTIG
+500 DVHIDQRVLFVTIA
-514 VSILAA
+514 VSLLAA
-520 IIFGMLPALRS
+520 IISGVLPALRS

-550 LHKSRLLSRLVV
+550 LHKSRLLSGLVV
-562 AQISLSLVL
+562 AQMSLSLVL

-613 GVAFNRQVL
+613 GAAFDRQVL
-622 DRLSALPGVESVSL
+622 DKLSALPGVESVTL

-660 HESMEI
+660 YESMEI

-679 RTSVISGREFT
+679 RTSVMSGREFT
-690 AADTQDSQL
+690 AADTAESQP

-706 FVDRYWPGENAI
+706 FVDRYWPGANAL

-744 YPTEPVIYMP
+744 SPAEPVIYLP
-754 IYQTSSPT
+754 NDQAYSPT
-762 QDNIIH
+762 HDTTIH

-777 MASSVEETIHQLNR
+777 MASSVEETIHQLNP

-815 ATFAASF
+815 ATFAGSF

-851 RMALGAEKGGIYR
+851 RMALGAEKGGVYR
-864 LALGQGFRL
+864 LILGQGFRL
-873 TLAGLVVGT
+873 TLAGLIVGT
-882 ALGLA
+882 GLAVA
-887 FTRLLKAQLFGVSE
+887 FTRVLKAQLFGVSE
-901 TDAIT
+901 TDAVT
-906 FASVVLLVAVVALL
+906 FASSGLLVAVVALV
-920 ACHIAA
+920 ACHIPA

-939 DE
+939 YE

>member
-1 MGRIGSQSQGKVL
+1 MSLI
-14 SANRSGHEAT
+14 RS
-24 RNGNS
+24 
-29 EMGADCARY
+29 
-38 LADSGGVVT
+38 LAA
-47 KKVKSGLLQRATSL
+47 GLRSL
-61 LRNVT
+61 FR
-66 HREQDEREIAAEV
+66 
-79 NAHLSLLIAEKMR
+79 
-92 AGMKPDEAERAA
+92 
-104 HMELGGVEQVKE
+104 KE
-116 QVREARAGAW
+116 QVDRELDEELTGFLEMATEEKIKSGMSREDARREVRLEMGSPEVAKEIVGAAGW
-126 LDTLARD
+126 ESLVETSWQDL
-133 CRFALRM
+133 RFAARM
-140 SRKNSGFTAVVVLIL
+140 LRKNPSFTTVAVLTL

-187 AVTRG
+187 TVMRG
-192 DRSDHPTP
+192 DRTDHPTP
-200 PFSYPDLRELSER
+200 PFSYPDLRDLSER

-227 MSLTGA
+227 MSLTGV
-233 AKPERL
+233 AKPERI

-252 GIRPILGRTFL
+252 GVHPILGRAFL
-263 PEERTPGAGAAV
+263 PEEGTLRAGAAV

-328 PLSMDRDVWGSD
+328 PVSMDRDVWGFN
-340 RPDHRGTFWLN
+340 RPDYRGIFWLN

-356 RPGATKNQAQVELN
+356 RPGVTKNQAQAELN
-370 LLMRE
+370 LLMRG

-398 SPFGINGYLY
+398 SPFGINVYLY
-408 KILPMLLGLAGVLL
+408 KTLPMLLGLAGVLL

-452 SRQQIIRQFL
+452 SRKQIIRQFL

-469 LLGGTAAIV
+469 LLGGTAAIA
-478 ITRWTSRSLVAFFPP
+478 ITVWTSRSIVAFFPP
-493 SSLPLTN
+493 SSLPLTH
-500 DAHIDQGVLFVTIG
+500 DAHIDQRVLLVTIA

-520 IIFGMLPALRS
+520 IISGVLPALRS
-531 SSLPVQ
+531 SSLPAQ

-550 LHKSRLLSRLVV
+550 LHKSRLLSGLVV

-599 ASYEL
+599 TSYEL

-613 GVAFNRQVL
+613 GAAFDRQVL
-622 DRLSALPGVESVSL
+622 DRLSALPGVESVTL

-660 HESMEI
+660 YESMEI

-690 AADTQDSQL
+690 AADTAESQL

-706 FVDRYWPGENAI
+706 FVDRYWPGANAL

-744 YPTEPVIYMP
+744 SPTDPVIYLP
-754 IYQTSSPT
+754 NYQAYSPT
-762 QDNIIH
+762 HDTTIH

-777 MASSVEETIHQLNR
+777 MASSVEETIHQLNP

-815 ATFAASF
+815 ATFAGSF

-832 GIYGVVAYTT
+832 GIYGVVAYST
-842 RQRTREIGI
+842 RQRAREIGI

-864 LALGQGFRL
+864 LVLGQGFRL

-882 ALGLA
+882 ALAVA

-906 FASVVLLVAVVALL
+906 FASVGLLLAVVALV
-920 ACHIAA
+920 ACHIPA

-939 DE
+939 HE

>member
-1 MGRIGSQSQGKVL
+1 MASIRKIARGL
-14 SANRSGHEAT
+14 RSLF
-24 RNGNS
+24 RKQQ
-29 EMGADCARY
+29 
-38 LADSGGVVT
+38 V
-47 KKVKSGLLQRATSL
+47 
-61 LRNVT
+61 
-66 HREQDEREIAAEV
+66 EQDLSEEIGVFAEMAAQEKMKRGLSREEALRAVRLELGTVEIAREEV
-79 NAHLSLLIAEKMR
+79 RSATWESF
-92 AGMKPDEAERAA
+92 
-104 HMELGGVEQVKE
+104 VEDL
-116 QVREARAGAW
+116 W
-126 LDTLARD
+126 RD
-133 CRFALRM
+133 CHFALRM
-140 SRKNSGFTAVVVLIL
+140 ARRNPGFTAVVVLTL

-187 AVTRG
+187 TVMRG

-200 PFSYPDLRELSER
+200 PFSYLDLRDLSER
-213 TQTFSGLLGYHDDY
+213 TQTVSGLLGYHDDY

-233 AKPERL
+233 VKPERL

-252 GIRPILGRTFL
+252 GVRPILGRTFL
-263 PEERTPGAGAAV
+263 PEEGTPRAGAAV
-275 IVIGYAVWQN
+275 IVIGYTVWQN

-315 TGCAPGLRAELWI
+315 TGCAPGLRTELWI
-328 PLSMDRDVWGSD
+328 PVSMDRDVWGFN
-340 RPDHRGTFWLN
+340 RPDYRGIFWLN

-356 RPGATKNQAQVELN
+356 RPGVTKNQAQAELN
-370 LLMRE
+370 LLMRG

-408 KILPMLLGLAGVLL
+408 KILPMLLGLAAVLL

-440 RREIAIRLGMGA
+440 RREIAIRLATGA

-478 ITRWTSRSLVAFFPP
+478 ITVWTSRSLVAFFPP

-500 DAHIDQGVLFVTIG
+500 GAHVDQRVLFVTIA
-514 VSILAA
+514 VSVLGA
-520 IIFGMLPALRS
+520 IIFGILPALRS

-550 LHKSRLLSRLVV
+550 LHKSRLLSGLVV

-585 QQSDPGF
+585 QQSDLGF

-599 ASYEL
+599 TSYEL

-622 DRLSALPGVESVSL
+622 DRLSALPGVESVTL

-660 HESMEI
+660 YESMEI

-690 AADTQDSQL
+690 AADTAESQL

-706 FVDRYWPGENAI
+706 FVDRYWPGEDAI

-723 DGGDRFTVV
+723 DWGDRFTIV

-744 YPTEPVIYMP
+744 YPTEPVIYLP
-754 IYQTSSPT
+754 NYQAYSPT
-762 QDNIIH
+762 HDTTIH
-768 LRTTGDPRT
+768 LRTTGDPRR
-777 MASSVEETIHQLNR
+777 MAYSVEETIHQLNR

-815 ATFAASF
+815 ATFAGSF

-832 GIYGVVAYTT
+832 GIYGVVAYTS

-864 LALGQGFRL
+864 LVLGQGFRL

-882 ALGLA
+882 ALAVA

-906 FASVVLLVAVVALL
+906 FASVGLLLAVVALV
-920 ACHIAA
+920 ACHIPA

-939 DE
+939 HE

>member
-1 MGRIGSQSQGKVL
+1 ML
-14 SANRSGHEAT
+14 
-24 RNGNS
+24 
-29 EMGADCARY
+29 
-38 LADSGGVVT
+38 
-47 KKVKSGLLQRATSL
+47 
-61 LRNVT
+61 
-66 HREQDEREIAAEV
+66 
-79 NAHLSLLIAEKMR
+79 
-92 AGMKPDEAERAA
+92 
-104 HMELGGVEQVKE
+104 
-116 QVREARAGAW
+116 
-126 LDTLARD
+126 
-133 CRFALRM
+133 
-140 SRKNSGFTAVVVLIL
+140 RKNPSFTTVAALTL

-168 ISATLLNPIPGVAH
+168 ISATLLTPIPGVAQ

-187 AVTRG
+187 TVMRG
-192 DRSDHPTP
+192 DRTDHPTP
-200 PFSYPDLRELSER
+200 PFSYPDVRDLSEGS
-213 TQTFSGLLGYHDDY
+213 QTFSGILGWHDDY
-227 MSLTGA
+227 MSLTGI
-233 AKPERL
+233 AKPERI
-239 YGALTTANYFDVL
+239 YGALTTASYFDVL
-252 GIRPILGRTFL
+252 GVRPILGRTFL
-263 PEERTPGAGAAV
+263 PEEGTPRVGAAV

-328 PLSMDRDVWGSD
+328 PVSMDRDVWGFN
-340 RPDHRGTFWLN
+340 RPDYRGIFWLN

-356 RPGATKNQAQVELN
+356 RPGVTKNHAQAELN
-370 LLMRE
+370 LLMRG

-408 KILPMLLGLAGVLL
+408 KILPMLVGLAGVLL

-428 VASLLLVRSVGR
+428 VASLLLVRAVGR

-452 SRQQIIRQFL
+452 SRKQIIRQFL

-469 LLGGTAAIV
+469 LLGGTVAIA
-478 ITRWTSRSLVAFFPP
+478 ITVWTSRSLVAFFPP
-493 SSLPLTN
+493 SSLPLTH
-500 DAHIDQGVLFVTIG
+500 DEHIDQRVLFVTIA

-520 IIFGMLPALRS
+520 IISGVLPALRS

-550 LHKSRLLSRLVV
+550 LHKSRLLSGLVV

-571 LVCAGLFTRSLQKA
+571 LVCAGLFTRSLQNA

-599 ASYEL
+599 TSYEL

-613 GVAFNRQVL
+613 GAEFDRQVL
-622 DRLSALPGVESVSL
+622 DRLSALPGVESVTM

-660 HESMEI
+660 HEWMEI

-690 AADTQDSQL
+690 EADTQDSQL

-706 FVDRYWPGENAI
+706 FIDRYWPGENAI

-744 YPTEPVIYMP
+744 SPTEPVIYLP
-754 IYQTSSPT
+754 NYQAYSPT
-762 QDNIIH
+762 HDTTIH
-768 LRTTGDPRT
+768 LRTTGDLRT
-777 MASSVEETIHQLNR
+777 MASAVEETIHQLNP
-791 ELPLFNVNPL
+791 ELPLYNVNPL

-815 ATFAASF
+815 ATFAGSF
-822 GLLAMLLAAV
+822 GVLAMLLAAV

-842 RQRTREIGI
+842 RQRTPAIGI
-851 RMALGAEKGGIYR
+851 RMALGAERGGIYR
-864 LALGQGFRL
+864 IVLGQGFRL

-882 ALGLA
+882 VLA
-887 FTRLLKAQLFGVSE
+887 VASTRLLKAQLFGVSE

-906 FASVVLLVAVVALL
+906 
-920 ACHIAA
+920 
-926 RRATRVDPMVALR
+926 
-939 DE
+939 

>member
-1 MGRIGSQSQGKVL
+1 M
-14 SANRSGHEAT
+14 
-24 RNGNS
+24 
-29 EMGADCARY
+29 
-38 LADSGGVVT
+38 
-47 KKVKSGLLQRATSL
+47 SL
-61 LRNVT
+61 LRNLGSGL
-66 HREQDEREIAAEV
+66 R
-79 NAHLSLLIAEKMR
+79 SLFR
-92 AGMKPDEAERAA
+92 
-104 HMELGGVEQVKE
+104 KE
-116 QVREARAGAW
+116 QVNRELDEEVRSYFEMAAEEKIRRGMSPREARRAVRLEHGHVDTTKELVRSAGW
-126 LDTLARD
+126 ESLVDILWQD
-133 CRFALRM
+133 LRY
-140 SRKNSGFTAVVVLIL
+140 SLRGLRKNLGFTAIAVLTL
-155 ALGIAANTTVLSW
+155 ALSIAANTTVFSW
-168 ISATLLNPIPGVAH
+168 MSATLLNPIPGVAL

-187 AVTRG
+187 TVDRG
-192 DRSDHPTP
+192 DRNGYATP
-200 PFSYPDLRELSER
+200 PFSYHDLRDLSEQ
-213 TQTFSGLLGYHDDY
+213 TQTFSGILGYHNDY
-227 MSLTGA
+227 MSLTGG
-233 AKPERL
+233 AKPERIF
-239 YGALTTANYFDVL
+239 GALTTASYFDVL
-252 GIRPILGRTFL
+252 GVRPILGRTFL
-263 PEERTPGAGAAV
+263 PEEGTPHAGAAV

-285 HFAGDPQI
+285 HFAEDPQI
-293 VGKTIQI
+293 IGKTIQI
-300 NRHPYSVIGVAPRDF
+300 NRHPYTVIGVAPRDF
-315 TGCAPGLRAELWI
+315 TGCATGLRTDLWI
-328 PLSMDRDVWGSD
+328 PLPMDRDVWGSNRLD
-340 RPDHRGTFWLN
+340 YRGAVWLN
-351 VLGKL
+351 ALGKL
-356 RPGATKNQAQVELN
+356 RPGVTKNQAEAELN
-370 LLMRE
+370 LLMQG
-375 IAERFPEDHRD
+375 IVERFPADHRD
-386 SPNEISLDPLWR
+386 RSNEISLDPLWR
-398 SPFGINGYLY
+398 SRFGLNGYLY
-408 KILPMLLGLAGVLL
+408 KILPMLLGLAAVLL

-452 SRQQIIRQFL
+452 SRKQIIRQFL

-469 LLGGTAAIV
+469 LLGGTAAIAIAV
-478 ITRWTSRSLVAFFPP
+478 WTSRSLVAFFPP

-500 DAHIDQGVLFVTIG
+500 DAHVDQRVLLVTIA

-520 IIFGMLPALRS
+520 IIVGILPALRS
-531 SSLPVQ
+531 ASLPVQ

-544 TSVSLT
+544 NSVSLT
-550 LHKSRLLSRLVV
+550 LHKSRLLSGLVV
-562 AQISLSLVL
+562 AQISLSLLL

-622 DRLSALPGVESVSL
+622 DRLSALPGVESVTL

-660 HESMEI
+660 HEWMEI

-690 AADTQDSQL
+690 EADMPDSQL

-723 DGGDRFTVV
+723 DGGARFTIV

-744 YPTEPVIYMP
+744 SPTEPVIYLP
-754 IYQTSSPT
+754 IYQAFRST
-762 QDNIIH
+762 QDTTIH
-768 LRTTGDPRT
+768 LRTTGDSRT

-815 ATFAASF
+815 ATFAGSF
-822 GLLAMLLAAV
+822 GLLAVLLAAV

-842 RQRTREIGI
+842 RQRAREIGI
-851 RMALGAEKGGIYR
+851 RVALGAEKGAIYS
-864 LALGQGFRL
+864 LVLGQGFRL

-882 ALGLA
+882 ALAVA

-906 FASVVLLVAVVALL
+906 FTSVGLLLAVVALV
-920 ACHIAA
+920 ACHIPA

-939 DE
+939 LE

>member
-1 MGRIGSQSQGKVL
+1 MTQKRKLRWL
-14 SANRSGHEAT
+14 S
-24 RNGNS
+24 
-29 EMGADCARY
+29 
-38 LADSGGVVT
+38 
-47 KKVKSGLLQRATSL
+47 RAVSFF
-61 LRNVT
+61 RNVT
-66 HREQDEREIAAEV
+66 GRQKDELDIAAEMS
-79 NAHLSLLIAEKMR
+79 AHLDLLIEEKVR
-92 AGMKPDEAERAA
+92 SGMKPDEAERAA
-104 HMELGGVEQVKE
+104 KIELGGVEQVRE
-116 QVREARAGAW
+116 QVRDARAGAW
-126 LDTLARD
+126 LDSLVRD

-140 SRKNSGFTAVVVLIL
+140 SRKNAGFTAIVVLTL

-187 AVTRG
+187 TVMRG
-192 DRSDHPTP
+192 DRTDHPTP
-200 PFSYPDLRELSER
+200 PFSYPDLRDLSER
-213 TQTFSGLLGYHDDY
+213 TQTFSGILGYHDDY
-227 MSLTGA
+227 ISLTSA
-233 AKPERL
+233 TKPERL

-252 GIRPILGRTFL
+252 GVRPILGRTFL
-263 PEERTPGAGAAV
+263 PEEGTPPARAAV
-275 IVIGYAVWQN
+275 VVIGYAVWQN

-328 PLSMDRDVWGSD
+328 PLSMDRDVWGGD
-340 RPDHRGTFWLN
+340 RPVRRDIFWLN

-356 RPGATKNQAQVELN
+356 RPGVTKNQAQAELN
-370 LLMRE
+370 LLMRG
-375 IAERFPEDHRD
+375 IAERYPEDHRD

-452 SRQQIIRQFL
+452 SRKQIIRQFL

-469 LLGGTAAIV
+469 LLGGTVAIV
-478 ITRWTSRSLVAFFPP
+478 ITRWTSGSLVAFFPP
-493 SSLPLTN
+493 SNLPLTN
-500 DAHIDQGVLFVTIG
+500 DAHIDQRVLFVTMG

-520 IIFGMLPALRS
+520 IISGVLPALRS

-550 LHKSRLLSRLVV
+550 LHKGRLLSGLVV

-622 DRLSALPGVESVSL
+622 DRLSALPGVESVTM

-645 IHSDYLQIEGYVPQP
+645 IHTDYLQIEGYVPQP

-666 SRAIVGPNYFRTL
+666 SRAYVGPNYFRTL

-690 AADTQDSQL
+690 EADTPDSQF

-706 FVDRYWPGENAI
+706 FVDRYLPGEDPI

-723 DGGDRFTVV
+723 DWGDRFTIV

-744 YPTEPVIYMP
+744 YPAEPVVYFP
-754 IYQTSSPT
+754 IYQASSPT
-762 QDNIIH
+762 QDNTIH
-768 LRTTGDPRT
+768 LRTTGDPLT
-777 MASSVEETIHQLNR
+777 MASSVEETIHQLNP
-791 ELPLFNVNPL
+791 ELPLYNVNPL
-801 SVTMQLGTLFGRVA
+801 TVTMQLGTLFGRVA
-815 ATFAASF
+815 ATFAGSF

-832 GIYGVVAYTT
+832 GIYGVVAYST
-842 RQRTREIGI
+842 RQRAREIGI
-851 RMALGAEKGGIYR
+851 RMALGADKGGIYG
-864 LALGQGFRL
+864 LVLGQGFRL

-882 ALGLA
+882 AIA
-887 FTRLLKAQLFGVSE
+887 VACTRLLKAQLFGVSE
-901 TDAIT
+901 TDTIT
-906 FASVVLLVAVVALL
+906 FASVGLLLAVVALV
-920 ACHIAA
+920 ACHIPA

-939 DE
+939 HE

>member
-1 MGRIGSQSQGKVL
+1 MASIRKIARGLRSLFRKQQVEQELSEEIGVFAEMAAQGKMKHGL
-14 SANRSGHEAT
+14 SREEALRAVRLESGT
-24 RNGNS
+24 
-29 EMGADCARY
+29 
-38 LADSGGVVT
+38 V
-47 KKVKSGLLQRATSL
+47 
-61 LRNVT
+61 
-66 HREQDEREIAAEV
+66 EIAREEV
-79 NAHLSLLIAEKMR
+79 RSATWESFVEDLWRDIRFSVRSL
-92 AGMKPDEAERAA
+92 
-104 HMELGGVEQVKE
+104 
-116 QVREARAGAW
+116 
-126 LDTLARD
+126 
-133 CRFALRM
+133 
-140 SRKNSGFTAVVVLIL
+140 RKSPGFTAVVILTL
-155 ALGIAANTTVLSW
+155 ALSIAANTTVLSW
-168 ISATLLNPIPGVAH
+168 MSATLLNPIPGVAH

-187 AVTRG
+187 TVDRG
-192 DRSDHPTP
+192 DRSGYATP
-200 PFSYPDLRELSER
+200 PFSYPDLRDLSER
-213 TQTFSGLLGYHDDY
+213 TKTLSGVLGWHDDY
-227 MSLTGA
+227 MSLTGV
-233 AKPERL
+233 AKPERI
-239 YGALTTANYFDVL
+239 YGALTTASYFDVL
-252 GIRPILGRTFL
+252 GVHPILGRTFL
-263 PEERTPGAGAAV
+263 PEEGMPRAGAAV
-275 IVIGYAVWQN
+275 VVIGYAVWQN

-300 NRHPYSVIGVAPRDF
+300 NRHPYTVIGVAPRDF
-315 TGCAPGLRAELWI
+315 TGCKTGLRTDLWI
-328 PLSMDRDVWGSD
+328 PLSVDRDVWGSN
-340 RPDHRGTFWLN
+340 RPDYRGAVWLN
-351 VLGKL
+351 ALGKL
-356 RPGATKNQAQVELN
+356 RAGVTKNQAEAELN
-370 LLMRE
+370 LLMQG
-375 IAERFPEDHRD
+375 IVERFPEDHRD
-386 SPNEISLDPLWR
+386 RPNEISLDPLWR

-452 SRQQIIRQFL
+452 SRKQIIRQFL

-478 ITRWTSRSLVAFFPP
+478 ITVWTSRSLVAFFPP

-500 DAHIDQGVLFVTIG
+500 DAHIDQRVLFVTIA

-520 IIFGMLPALRS
+520 IIFGILPALRS

-550 LHKSRLLSRLVV
+550 LHKGRLLSGLVV

-622 DRLSALPGVESVSL
+622 DRLSALPGVESVTL

-660 HESMEI
+660 HEWMEI

-690 AADTQDSQL
+690 EADTVDSQL

-706 FVDRYWPGENAI
+706 FVDRYWPGESAI

-723 DGGDRFTVV
+723 DLGDRFTIV
-732 GVARNAKYRLLT
+732 GVARSAKYRLLT
-744 YPTEPVIYMP
+744 SPTEPVIYLP
-754 IYQTSSPT
+754 IYQAFRPT
-762 QDNIIH
+762 QDTTIH

-777 MASSVEETIHQLNR
+777 IASSVEETIHQLNR

-815 ATFAASF
+815 ATFAGSF

-842 RQRTREIGI
+842 RQRAREIGI
-851 RMALGAEKGGIYR
+851 RMALGAEQGGIYS
-864 LALGQGFRL
+864 LVLGQGFRL

-882 ALGLA
+882 ALAVA

-906 FASVVLLVAVVALL
+906 FTSVGLLLAVVALV
-920 ACHIAA
+920 ACHIPA

-939 DE
+939 HE